1 MMKYERPIMN
11 ISMFRAESI
20 AAAGNIT
27 GSVVDIANM
36 QQAQI
41 DGTARIMNKAKKALV
56 VIEFID

>member
-1 MMKYERPIMN
+1 MKYERPIMN